1 MEYIINKISTLFFH
15 SESISGY
22 VLQKSDNK
30 QLVLLKK
37 QDKFWKTEWLDD
49 SVVIT
54 KPENGITNIFVG
66 SHQ

>member
-1 MEYIINKISTLFFH
+1 MEYIINKISALFFKDD
-15 SESISGY
+15 SKYGY

-54 KPENGITNIFVG
+54 KPEKDITNIFVG
-66 SHQ
+66 SHL